1 MRLLL
6 IPASAKAR
14 RPGIVSVTQMRAAS
28 PTSAFKKLQAAIAL
42 VSNDDNHL
50 NQRRE
55 NIDRKN
61 PLFTTAE
68 VTKMNSVQK
77 KKTKKK
83 INHVLPSSSI
93 YETSRL
99 GALTLKQQISA
110 L

>member
-1 MRLLL
+1 MN
-6 IPASAKAR
+6 A
-14 RPGIVSVTQMRAAS
+14 TQMRAAG
-28 PTSAFKKLQAAIAL
+28 PIFAFKKLQAAIEL
-42 VSNDDNHL
+42 VPNEEHL

-61 PLFTTAE
+61 PLFTMAE
-68 VTKMNSVQK
+68 VTKMNSVK
-77 KKTKKK
+77 KKK
-83 INHVLPSSSI
+83 INQVLPSSSI